1 MTTKQKIG
9 IAVGSGLLGAYAVIF
24 VYQRIQRAKA
34 DASNV
39 PLDDALKILKE
50 KSSTEIPIFTSED
63 SIPQVPNP
71 DDSMLDDDEGVNI
84 PDSNLT
90 ELQQWDVI
98 SGMGDY

>member
-1 MTTKQKIG
+1 MTSKQKIG
-9 IAVGSGLLGAYAVIF
+9 IAVASGLFGAYAIIF

-50 KSSTEIPIFTSED
+50 KETSEMPTFTSED
-63 SIPQVPNP
+63 SIPQLPNP
-71 DDSMLDDDEGVNI
+71 DDSVLNDEGYI

-90 ELQQWDVI
+90 ELQQWDLI

>member
-1 MTTKQKIG
+1 MTTKQKIS

-24 VYQRIQRAKA
+24 VYQRIQRMKA
-34 DASNV
+34 DESNL

-50 KSSTEIPIFTSED
+50 KGKTEMPTFNAED
-63 SIPQVPNP
+63 SIPQIPNP
-71 DDSMLDDDEGVNI
+71 DDSVIDDTGYI

>member
-9 IAVGSGLLGAYAVIF
+9 IAVASGLFGAYAVIF

-34 DASNV
+34 DASNI
-39 PLDDALKILKE
+39 PLDEALKILRE
-50 KSSTEIPIFTSED
+50 KSSSEPTFNSED
-63 SIPQVPNP
+63 SIPTIPNTVI
-71 DDSMLDDDEGVNI
+71 DDSILEDTEEV
-84 PDSNLT
+84 PDLT

>member
-1 MTTKQKIG
+1 MTTKQKI
-9 IAVGSGLLGAYAVIF
+9 AVAIGSGLLGAYAAIF

-34 DASNV
+34 DASD
-39 PLDDALKILKE
+39 LSSEEALKILRENKQNSD
-50 KSSTEIPIFTSED
+50 KQIPKFTAED
-63 SIPQVPNP
+63 SIPVIPNS
-71 DDSMLDDDEGVNI
+71 DIELDEDGYI